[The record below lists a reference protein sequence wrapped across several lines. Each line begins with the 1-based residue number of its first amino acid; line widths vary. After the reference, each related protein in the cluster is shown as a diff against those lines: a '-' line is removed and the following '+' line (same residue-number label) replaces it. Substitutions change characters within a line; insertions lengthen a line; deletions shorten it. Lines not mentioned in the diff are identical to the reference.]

1 MVTYRDLIVAFR
13 KLGLNTTRPIIAH
26 ASLSAFGDVHGGAE
40 TLLGALLSMCSGL
53 LMPTFTYNTMVIP
66 ETGPANNALV
76 YGSGKD
82 RNQMAEFFS
91 IDMPADQLMGV
102 LAETL
107 RCHERAL
114 RSPHPILSFAG
125 INTDL
130 AVSSQ
135 TIAAPLAPLK
145 ILTEMDGWVVLLGV
159 THTVNTSIHYG
170 EQLAGRSGFTRWAL
184 TVDGIQACPGFPG
197 CSDGFNAIAPSLEA
211 VAQQVTVGTAQI
223 TAVPMAELVRIVSD
237 AIKNDPY
244 ALLCERTTCERCQ
257 AVRRMVVTS
266 TQPINRS

>member
-1 MVTYRDLIVAFR
+1 LIVAFR

-26 ASLSAFGDVHGGAE
+26 ASLSAFGEVHGGAE

-66 ETGPANNALV
+66 ETGPANNAMG

-82 RNQMAEFFS
+82 HNQMAEFFS
-91 IDMPADQLMGV
+91 ADMPADRLMGV
-102 LAETL
+102 LPETL
-107 RCHERAL
+107 RCHPRAL
-114 RSPHPILSFAG
+114 RSQHPILSFAG

-135 TIAAPLAPLK
+135 TIAASLAPLK

-159 THTVNTSIHYG
+159 THTVNTTIHYG
-170 EQLAGRSGFTRWAL
+170 EQLAGRSGFIRWAL
-184 TVDGIQACPGFPG
+184 TSDGIQACPGFPG
-197 CSDGFNAIAPSLEA
+197 CSDGFDAIAPSLEA
-211 VAQQVTVGTAQI
+211 VTQRQSVGAAQI
-223 TAVPMAELVRIVSD
+223 TAVPMNELVQVVVE

-244 ALLCERTTCERCQ
+244 ALLCERATCERCQ
-257 AVRRMVVTS
+257 AVRRTVVTT
-266 TQPINRS
+266 TQPVIHS